1 MAHFIH
7 PVGSSVK
14 HEKNIPKPTHKID
27 RFKIV
32 LEQSYTESVV
42 QFFSKLFLKKN
53 LASNSQI
60 LKYFFIKLCE
70 MLWVYTD
77 VIASW
82 LLDFVHSVNFDRS
95 P

>member
-7 PVGSSVK
+7 PAGSSVK

-42 QFFSKLFLKKN
+42 QFFSQLFLKKN
-53 LASNSQI
+53 LASDSQI
-60 LKYFFIKLCE
+60 LNDFSIKFCE
-70 MLWVYTD
+70 MLWAYSD
-77 VIASW
+77 ANAS
-82 LLDFVHSVNFDRS
+82 
-95 P
+95 